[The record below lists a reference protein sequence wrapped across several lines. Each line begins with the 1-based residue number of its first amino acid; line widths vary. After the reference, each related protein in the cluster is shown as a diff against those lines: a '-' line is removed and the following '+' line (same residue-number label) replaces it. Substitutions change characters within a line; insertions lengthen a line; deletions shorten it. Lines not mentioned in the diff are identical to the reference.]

1 MIALI
6 AQMTTVEG
14 GIVAAAIGAAG
25 LVGAGVVRYLGGQ
38 KGPLPGQGSTCATHT
53 EAIQTLK
60 DTVPKIF
67 TEIKD
72 LRKDFQDRLPYR
84 K

>member
-1 MIALI
+1 MLDLL

-14 GIVAAAIGAAG
+14 GIVVAAIGAAG
-25 LVGAGVVRYLGGQ
+25 LVGAGVVKYLGGQ
-38 KGPLPGQGSTCATHT
+38 KGPQPGHGATCATHT

-72 LRKDFQDRLPYR
+72 LRKDFQDRLPHR
-84 K
+84 R